1 MTANFFTRLFRLTD
15 IKEKGDGKKLLLRYM
30 LSAIGV
36 VVIGLGCGIVV
47 EMAVGCDTYTCFV
60 RSVWYIL
67 TDTFGEFPFGHIN
80 LTSNFVIFMFMILA
94 KRELIGF
101 GTLFNM
107 VTVGYIIDFV
117 HYFFGTF
124 LTPGTELG
132 YILRIVIIIIAL
144 PVIALGDALYFRA
157 DLGVSPYDGIA
168 FMLEKATKGKVSFK
182 VLRTVSDCFF
192 VVVGFLLGFVTG
204 KQFELANVGTVI
216 LALFTGSLIVFWQ
229 KVLRGRNK
237 CKEQNS

>member
-1 MTANFFTRLFRLTD
+1 MTSNFITKLLRLTD
-15 IKEKGDGKKLLLRYM
+15 IKEKGDGKRLLLRYI
-30 LSAIGV
+30 LSALGV
-36 VVIGLGCGIVV
+36 VIIGLGCGAVV

-67 TDTFGEFPFGHIN
+67 TDVFGYFPFGHIN
-80 LTSNFVIFMFMILA
+80 LTCNLVIFIFMLFT

-124 LTPGTELG
+124 LIPATELG
-132 YILRIVIIIIAL
+132 YALRILIIIIAL
-144 PVIALGDALYFRA
+144 PVIAFGDALYFQA

-182 VLRTVSDCFF
+182 ALRTASDSFF

-229 KVLRGRNK
+229 KVIGRT
-237 CKEQNS
+237 CK

>member
-1 MTANFFTRLFRLTD
+1 MTANFLTRLLRLTD
-15 IKEKGDGKKLLLRYM
+15 INNKSDGKRLLLRYIF
-30 LSAIGV
+30 SALGV
-36 VVIGLGCGIVV
+36 IIIGLGCGIVV

-80 LTSNFVIFMFMILA
+80 LTSNFVIFMFMIFT

-132 YILRIVIIIIAL
+132 YVLRVVIIIIAL
-144 PVIALGDALYFRA
+144 PIIAFGDALYFEA

-168 FMLEKATKGKVSFK
+168 FMLETATKGKYSFK

-192 VVVGFLLGFVTG
+192 VITGFILGFVTG

-229 KVLRGRNK
+229 KAINRVKNL
-237 CKEQNS
+237 